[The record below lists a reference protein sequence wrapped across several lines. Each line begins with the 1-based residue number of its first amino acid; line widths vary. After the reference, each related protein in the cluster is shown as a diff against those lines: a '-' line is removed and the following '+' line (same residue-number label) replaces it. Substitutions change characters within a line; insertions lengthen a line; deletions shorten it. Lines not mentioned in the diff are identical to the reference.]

1 MLQTLTAKLKILPN
15 ADEGRM
21 LLETMAAYS
30 EACTFVAEKIAED
43 SLPLSICRIHK
54 EVYFHCRAAFRLP
67 SQMAASTIRTVV
79 ASYKSIRT
87 SQAKHSSRFGVKK
100 RNSLIV
106 PQFRKPQVS
115 LVWNRDYSIVW
126 NKQRT
131 ERLFSVN
138 TLYGRIRV
146 PFKAPE
152 SVFAWAF
159 AKDASFGTAKL
170 VYRHGK
176 FFLHIPVTVE
186 VEEPLPLTQTTTVV
200 GIDRGIRFLTVT
212 YDGRKSIFTSGAA
225 IKDRRA
231 HFKQLRTELQRRRT
245 SSARKRIRAIGQRE
259 NRWMGDVNH
268 CLSKALVCTYP
279 QGTLF
284 ALEDLTGIRSATER
298 VRIGDRYTVVSWAY
312 HDLEEKLMYKA
323 MRAGSHVVKF
333 DPAYTSQACPVCGHT
348 EKKNRRKER
357 HLFQCCECG
366 YQSNDDR
373 IGAMNLWRMGIQYLP
388 EAQVS
393 A

>member
-30 EACTFVAEKIAED
+30 EACTFVAKKIAED

-54 EVYFHCRAAFRLP
+54 EVYFHCRVAFRLP

-87 SQAKHSSRFGVKK
+87 SQAKHPSRFGVKK

-138 TLYGRIRV
+138 TLHGRIRV
-146 PFKAPE
+146 PFKAPA
-152 SVFAWAF
+152 SAFAWAF

-176 FFLHIPVTVE
+176 FFLHIPVAVE
-186 VEEPLPLTQTTTVV
+186 VEEPHPLSQNTTVV
-200 GIDRGIRFLTVT
+200 GIDRGIRFLAVT
-212 YDGRKSIFTSGAA
+212 YDGKKSTFASGAV
-225 IKDRRA
+225 IK
-231 HFKQLRTELQRRRT
+231 
-245 SSARKRIRAIGQRE
+245 
-259 NRWMGDVNH
+259 
-268 CLSKALVCTYP
+268 
-279 QGTLF
+279 
-284 ALEDLTGIRSATER
+284 
-298 VRIGDRYTVVSWAY
+298 
-312 HDLEEKLMYKA
+312 
-323 MRAGSHVVKF
+323 
-333 DPAYTSQACPVCGHT
+333 
-348 EKKNRRKER
+348 
-357 HLFQCCECG
+357 
-366 YQSNDDR
+366 
-373 IGAMNLWRMGIQYLP
+373 
-388 EAQVS
+388 
-393 A
+393 

>member
-15 ADEGRM
+15 ADEGQL
-21 LLETMAAYS
+21 LLETMTAYS

-43 SLPLSICRIHK
+43 ALPLSICKIHK
-54 EVYFHCRAAFRLP
+54 EVYYHCRAAFGLP
-67 SQMAASTIRTVV
+67 SQMAASSIRTVV

-100 RNSLIV
+100 RNALII

-138 TLYGRIRV
+138 TLHGRIRV
-146 PFKAPE
+146 PFKAPT
-152 SVFAWAF
+152 SAFAWAF

-170 VYRHGK
+170 VYRHRK

-186 VEEPLPLTQTTTVV
+186 VEEPHPLSQNTTVV
-200 GIDRGIRFLTVT
+200 GIDRGIRFLAVT
-212 YDGRKSIFTSGAA
+212 YDGKKSTFASGAA
-225 IKDRRA
+225 IKHRRA
-231 HFKQLRTELQRRRT
+231 HFKQLRTRLQLRKT
-245 SSARKRIRAIGQRE
+245 SSARRRIRAIGQRE

-279 QGTLF
+279 KGTLF
-284 ALEDLTGIRSATER
+284 ALEDLTGIRAATER
-298 VRIGDRYTVVSWAY
+298 VRIGDRYTSVSWAY
-312 HDLEEKLMYKA
+312 LDLEEKLIYKA
-323 MRAGSHVVKF
+323 VRAGSHVVKF

-348 EKKNRRKER
+348 EKKNRSKEKHFFRCRK
-357 HLFQCCECG
+357 CG

-388 EAQVS
+388 GAQVS

>member
-15 ADEGRM
+15 TDESRM
-21 LLETMAAYS
+21 LLETMTAYS
-30 EACTFVAEKIAED
+30 EACTFVAKKIAEK
-43 SLPLSICRIHK
+43 SLPLNICTIHK
-54 EVYFHCRAAFRLP
+54 EVYFLCRAAFRLP

-159 AKDASFGTAKL
+159 TKDASFGTAKL
-170 VYRHGK
+170 IYRHGK

-186 VEEPLPLTQTTTVV
+186 VEEQLPLTQTTTVV
-200 GIDRGIRFLTVT
+200 GIDRG
-212 YDGRKSIFTSGAA
+212 
-225 IKDRRA
+225 
-231 HFKQLRTELQRRRT
+231 
-245 SSARKRIRAIGQRE
+245 
-259 NRWMGDVNH
+259 
-268 CLSKALVCTYP
+268 
-279 QGTLF
+279 
-284 ALEDLTGIRSATER
+284 
-298 VRIGDRYTVVSWAY
+298 
-312 HDLEEKLMYKA
+312 
-323 MRAGSHVVKF
+323 
-333 DPAYTSQACPVCGHT
+333 
-348 EKKNRRKER
+348 
-357 HLFQCCECG
+357 
-366 YQSNDDR
+366 
-373 IGAMNLWRMGIQYLP
+373 
-388 EAQVS
+388 
-393 A
+393 